1 MPYRRTDAINL
12 ICGERTMTT
21 VLQINASINNSKG
34 QSSQLAEQ
42 FVSAFRERDPLA
54 KIVVRD
60 VAAADPVPHLNAERF
75 GAFIAKAEERNGA
88 QRAVVAYSDT
98 LIDELKQADV
108 IVLGLPMYNFG
119 VPSQLKAY
127 FDHIARAGVTF
138 KYTDKGPVGLLTGK
152 KVYVFAARG
161 GLYAGTP
168 LDTQSSYVRDFLR
181 FLGMTDVEFVYA
193 EGLAISP
200 QSRQAGVSKAV
211 AEIARLAAR
220 LSPPTRAAA

>member
-1 MPYRRTDAINL
+1 
-12 ICGERTMTT
+12 MTT
-21 VLQINASINNSKG
+21 LLQINASINKGNG
-34 QSSQLAEQ
+34 QSSLLADQ
-42 FVSAFRERDPLA
+42 FVAAFRQRFPEA

-60 VAAADPVPHLNAERF
+60 VAAAEPVPHLNAERF
-75 GAFIAKAEERNGA
+75 GAFITKTEERSDE
-88 QRAVVAYSDT
+88 QHAVVAYSDA
-98 LIDELKQADV
+98 LIEELKQADV

-138 KYTDKGPVGLLTGK
+138 KYTEQGPVGQLTGK

-168 LDTQSSYVRDFLR
+168 LDTQTNYVRDFLR

-193 EGLAISP
+193 EGLAISKE
-200 QSRQAGVSKAV
+200 SREAGLAQAV
-211 AEIARLAAR
+211 AEIARLAA
-220 LSPPTRAAA
+220 

>member
-1 MPYRRTDAINL
+1 
-12 ICGERTMTT
+12 MTT
-21 VLQINASINNSKG
+21 LLQINASINDDNG
-34 QSSQLAEQ
+34 QSSQLANR
-42 FVSAFRERDPLA
+42 FVAAFRSFNPEA
-54 KIVVRD
+54 KIVVRN

-75 GAFIAKAEERNGA
+75 GAFITKSEQRSAA
-88 QRAVVAYSDT
+88 QHAVVAYSDT
-98 LIDELKQADV
+98 LIDELTKADV

-138 KYTDKGPVGLLTGK
+138 RYTDKGPVGLLTGK

-161 GLYAGTP
+161 GMYAGTP
-168 LDTQSSYVRDFLR
+168 LDTQTSYVRDFLR

-200 QSRQAGVSKAV
+200 QSKEEGLAKAV
-211 AEIARLAAR
+211 AEIARLAA
-220 LSPPTRAAA
+220 

>member
-1 MPYRRTDAINL
+1 MSTL
-12 ICGERTMTT
+12 
-21 VLQINASINNSKG
+21 LQINASINDDNG
-34 QSSQLAEQ
+34 QSSQLANQ
-42 FVSAFRERDPLA
+42 FVAAFHARYPVA
-54 KIVVRD
+54 KIVVRN

-75 GAFIAKAEERNGA
+75 GAFITQADKRSAA
-88 QRAVVAYSDT
+88 QHAVVAYSDA
-98 LIDELKQADV
+98 LINELKQADV

-138 KYTDKGPVGLLTGK
+138 TYTDKGPTGLLTGK

-168 LDTQSSYVRDFLR
+168 MDTQTSYVRDFLR

-200 QSRQAGVSKAV
+200 QSKEAGLAKAV
-211 AEIARLAAR
+211 AEIARLAA
-220 LSPPTRAAA
+220 